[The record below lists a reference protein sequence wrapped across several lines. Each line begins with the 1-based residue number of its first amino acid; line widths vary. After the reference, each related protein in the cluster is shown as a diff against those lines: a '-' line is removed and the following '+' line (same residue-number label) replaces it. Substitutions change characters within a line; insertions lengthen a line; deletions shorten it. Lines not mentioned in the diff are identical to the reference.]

1 MRKIRFRGK
10 SYTDN
15 QWHYG
20 FYSYQSAN
28 AFSEERHEIIEF
40 SGLGYNCPAETIGQH
55 TGLNDTDGVPIYE
68 GDIIKVIIHKQ
79 GTGSEVTLANSAVYY
94 EGSSFRVL
102 QDEHPG
108 SWVRLDSF
116 APYVEIEIIG
126 NVHDKPELLED
137 DK

>member
-28 AFSEERHEIIEF
+28 AFAEERHEIIEF
-40 SGLGYNCPAETIGQH
+40 SRLGYNCPAETIGQH

-68 GDIIKVIIHKQ
+68 GDVLEDTA
-79 GTGSEVTLANSAVYY
+79 GWVFEVRWDSENGRFLGYHSKPRGDTYIC
-94 EGSSFRVL
+94 
-102 QDEHPG
+102 
-108 SWVRLDSF
+108 
-116 APYVEIEIIG
+116 YVGREPKSTVIG
-126 NVHDKPELLED
+126 NIHDTPELLED